1 MTDTNDAWTQVRI
14 EFGLMQEVD
23 KVVQQEKIFGAR
35 KYFSRSDFVK
45 DAVLRL
51 LEDYHTRNNKTQG
64 KKQGEEILVTRK

>member
-1 MTDTNDAWTQVRI
+1 MTDTHDSRDPWTQVRI

-23 KVVQQEKIFGAR
+23 KVVQREKVYGAK

-51 LEDYHTRNNKTQG
+51 LKEYDNEQK
-64 KKQGEEILVTRK
+64 GEEILVSRE

>member
-23 KVVQQEKIFGAR
+23 KVVQQEKVFGAR

-51 LEDYHTRNNKTQG
+51 LEDYHTRNKTQR
-64 KKQGEEILVTRK
+64 KKDGEEILVTRK